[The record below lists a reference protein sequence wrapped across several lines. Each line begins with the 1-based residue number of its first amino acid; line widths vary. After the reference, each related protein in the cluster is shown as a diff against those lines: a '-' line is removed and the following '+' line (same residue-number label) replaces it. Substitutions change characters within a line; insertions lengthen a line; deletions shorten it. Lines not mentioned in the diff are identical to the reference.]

1 MSPVEA
7 RIAGRTFRTNS
18 TRYIDLS
25 IPVSFQDEGL
35 SAFGVPPAS
44 VRTVETGRFT
54 GDTRRG
60 GSCNV
65 REYRITPH
73 CHGTHTECLGHIVDQ
88 EISVAEVVGDAWI
101 PATLISITLEKG
113 GDSAES
119 YISGKEEDDLLITRR
134 HLIEKLERLDD
145 EDFHPALIIR
155 TLPNSSAKKKR
166 QYVSAPYFS
175 NEAMAEIA
183 RRKINHLLVDVPSVD
198 RMDDQGK
205 LSNHRLFWEVPP
217 GSRDLRQARAPH
229 RTITELIFVLDEA
242 HDGYYLLNL
251 QIAPFSGDAA
261 PSRPLIFPAEVS

>member
-7 RIAGRTFRTNS
+7 RIAGRILRTDS
-18 TRYIDLS
+18 ARYIDLS

-54 GDTRRG
+54 GDTSRG

-65 REYRITPH
+65 KEYRITPH
-73 CHGTHTECLGHIVDQ
+73 CHGTHTECVGHIVDQ
-88 EISVAEVVGDAWI
+88 EISVTEVFRDTWI
-101 PATLISITLEKG
+101 PATLISITPEKG
-113 GDSAES
+113 EEPAES
-119 YISGKEEDDLLITRR
+119 YSSGKEEGDLLITRR
-134 HLIEKLERLDD
+134 HLAEKLGHLND
-145 EDFHPALIIR
+145 EDFHQALIIR
-155 TLPNSSAKKKR
+155 TLPNSSAKKNQ

-175 NEAMAEIA
+175 SEAMTEIA

-217 GSRDLRQARAPH
+217 GSRDLKQVRAPH

-251 QIAPFSGDAA
+251 QIAPFLGDAA
-261 PSRPLIFPAEVS
+261 PSRPLIFPVEVS

>member
-1 MSPVEA
+1 M
-7 RIAGRTFRTNS
+7 
-18 TRYIDLS
+18 
-25 IPVSFQDEGL
+25 SFQDDGL

-44 VRTVETGRFT
+44 VRTVEMGFT

-73 CHGTHTECLGHIVDQ
+73 CHGTHTECVSHIVDQ
-88 EISVAEVVGDAWI
+88 EISVAEVVGDACI

-113 GDSAES
+113 GDCAES

-145 EDFHPALIIR
+145 EVFHQALIIR
-155 TLPNSSAKKKR
+155 TLPNSSTKKKR
-166 QYVSAPYFS
+166 RYASAPYFS

-205 LSNHRLFWEVPP
+205 LSNHRLFWEVPS
-217 GSRDLRQARAPH
+217 GSRDLGQARAPH

-261 PSRPLIFPAEVS
+261 PSRPLIFPVEVS